1 MRFLIHTIRVAAIVA
16 LALFVHLGHQRKVGR
31 GTAPRLDDVAL
42 PRARQFLPQV
52 VAVGG
57 ESAAVAGG
65 RDLLDADGAA
75 VGTVLQTSPAGDAAI
90 GFSGPTNLL
99 LVCDADLQ
107 VAGIA
112 LLSSGDT
119 RDHVAAVLRD
129 EAFWQQFVGRPL
141 ATLAGGQ
148 PRIQTTASATL
159 TSLAIAEAISR
170 RLGGDAARSRFG
182 PSPTLADLQAIFPAA
197 TRLEVDPGEP
207 AVARLYDAD
216 DIPLGWS
223 LRTSPAADN
232 VIGYQ
237 GPTDTVVGFD
247 PGGQVA
253 GLLVLRSFD
262 NEPYVGYVRDDW
274 SFRELFAGRTFTEL
288 AGAAPGLADVEGVS
302 GATMTSQAVARG
314 IVKAATAEAARR
326 QQQEDKRSLVAG
338 VAAWAASV
346 EGPQWGALAVI
357 AVGLVTGFSRLRGR
371 RFGRLIFPV
380 VVLAYLGFGAG
391 AVLSQAQL
399 WGWAAAGLPRGATVL
414 LFLTAVSVIAPA
426 TTGRNIYCAHL
437 CAHGA
442 AQQLLAKA
450 IRPQRRPRLARW
462 RRGLVAMLQRLR
474 WLPAVLLALAAVTTV
489 FGLPLSLVDLE
500 PFDAYVPVVAGSVAL
515 VLFVVS
521 LLASCLSPM
530 AYCRHGCPTGALLE
544 QLRLHGRSDQVSWRD
559 GLLGLCLLAAVAAT
573 YWPGVFTP

>member
-247 PGGQVA
+247 PGGQVT
-253 GLLVLRSFD
+253 GLLVLDSFD

-274 SFRELFAGRTFTEL
+274 SFRKLFAGRTFTEL
-288 AGAAPGLADVEGVS
+288 AGAAPSPALAGC
-302 GATMTSQAVARG
+302 GAVAS
-314 IVKAATAEAARR
+314 A
-326 QQQEDKRSLVAG
+326 D
-338 VAAWAASV
+338 
-346 EGPQWGALAVI
+346 
-357 AVGLVTGFSRLRGR
+357 
-371 RFGRLIFPV
+371 
-380 VVLAYLGFGAG
+380 
-391 AVLSQAQL
+391 
-399 WGWAAAGLPRGATVL
+399 
-414 LFLTAVSVIAPA
+414 
-426 TTGRNIYCAHL
+426 
-437 CAHGA
+437 
-442 AQQLLAKA
+442 
-450 IRPQRRPRLARW
+450 
-462 RRGLVAMLQRLR
+462 
-474 WLPAVLLALAAVTTV
+474 
-489 FGLPLSLVDLE
+489 
-500 PFDAYVPVVAGSVAL
+500 
-515 VLFVVS
+515 
-521 LLASCLSPM
+521 
-530 AYCRHGCPTGALLE
+530 
-544 QLRLHGRSDQVSWRD
+544 
-559 GLLGLCLLAAVAAT
+559 
-573 YWPGVFTP
+573 